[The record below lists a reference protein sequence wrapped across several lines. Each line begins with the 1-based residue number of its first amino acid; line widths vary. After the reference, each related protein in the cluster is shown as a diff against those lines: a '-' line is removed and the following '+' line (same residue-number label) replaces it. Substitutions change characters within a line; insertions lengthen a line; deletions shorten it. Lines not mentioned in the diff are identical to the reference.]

1 MYNNTNINCQTPVNS
16 SLPFG
21 GGLGRGA
28 GYIMRYI
35 KPILKVEEAE
45 VVSMLAESLVID
57 GKTTVDGGDAL
68 SKEDKSWEIWSDDK
82 D

>member
-35 KPILKVEEAE
+35 KPIIKVEEAE
-45 VVSMLAESLVID
+45 VVSMLAESLPID
-57 GKTTVDGGDAL
+57 GGTTVDGGEAL
-68 SKEDKSWEIWSDDK
+68 TKESSWEIWSDDK
-82 D
+82 E